1 MSNRS
6 LIGVALLIVSALAAC
21 SDVPAELPATEQ
33 MAAPTAPVP
42 TDPAA
47 TPPASKP
54 ASARRSPPAQLH
66 RGGRQLFPAHQLV
79 AFVGAPGSPAL
90 GPLDRDL
97 DERVRRLERLGA
109 SYRDGRSLLPVMELI
124 VVTAQGA
131 PGRDGKY
138 RSRIDPDQI
147 GKYLAIARKYKALL
161 MLDVQ
166 PGQAEP
172 LAEVRR
178 LEPWLKQPDVG
189 LAIDPEWQVGPGQV
203 PGRVFGRT
211 SAAELNAIGG
221 YLSTL
226 VAQHKL
232 PEKLFVFHQLSKPIV
247 RNEAALRTHPGVAT
261 VKSVD
266 GIGTR
271 AQKIAT
277 YNGLT
282 KSLPKGIRSGFKLF
296 YQEDTRHGPLM
307 TPPQV
312 LAVRPRPD
320 LVIYE

>member
-1 MSNRS
+1 MPKPGFP
-6 LIGVALLIVSALAAC
+6 GVTLLILAALTAC
-21 SDVPAELPATEQ
+21 SDVPAALPATEQ
-33 MAAPTAPVP
+33 IATPIA
-42 TDPAA
+42 PAA
-47 TPPASKP
+47 PPASKP
-54 ASARRSPPAQLH
+54 VTARPPMLPQLP
-66 RGGRQLFPAHQLV
+66 RGGRQIFPAHQLV

-109 SYRDGRSLLPVMELI
+109 SYRAGRTLLPVMELI

-147 GKYLAIARKYKALL
+147 DKYLAVARRYKTLL

-166 PGQAEP
+166 PGQAKP
-172 LAEVRR
+172 LDEVRR

-189 LAIDPEWQVGPGQV
+189 LAVDPEWQVGPGQV

-211 SAAELNAIGG
+211 SGAELSAIGG

-232 PEKLFVFHQLSKPIV
+232 PEKLFVYHQLSQPIV
-247 RNEAALRTHPGVAT
+247 RDEAALRTHRGVAT

-266 GIGTR
+266 GIGTSS
-271 AQKIAT
+271 QKIAT

-282 KSLPKGIRSGFKLF
+282 KALPKGVRSGFKLF